1 MKVFTFQLSVFDG
14 RFAALHENRFYI
26 FHYFFLVQQLRF
38 PQLQPSVFPQ
48 HRKLG
53 VFSHSKGS
61 RAGRSSQIRTAQD
74 WEPGSGGGSPFPR
87 ESLGAAESTRR
98 RLGTGFPG
106 RGSQA
111 RFPGRGSQAR
121 FPSKVP
127 GTGSQVRFPR
137 GSQEQVPRQ
146 GFPSKASQQEVP
158 KQGSQ
163 EQVPKQRSQ
172 ARFPSKVPSKVPK
185 QGSQARFQEQI
196 PKQGFPA
203 RGSAGFAG
211 RGCRGRFQNK
221 QGSKEEVPMQ
231 GFPGRG
237 FQEQVPKQGSQKQV
251 LQAQISGTVFNPGS
265 VSQARFPGTCFSKQ
279 NKVSAC

>member
-87 ESLGAAESTRR
+87 ESLGAAKSTRR

-127 GTGSQVRFPR
+127 GTGSQVRFP
-137 GSQEQVPRQ
+137 
-146 GFPSKASQQEVP
+146 
-158 KQGSQ
+158 
-163 EQVPKQRSQ
+163 
-172 ARFPSKVPSKVPK
+172 SKVPK
-185 QGSQARFQEQI
+185 RFPGTGSQARL

-203 RGSAGFAG
+203 RGAQA
-211 RGCRGRFQNK
+211 R
-221 QGSKEEVPMQ
+221 
-231 GFPGRG
+231 FPGTG
-237 FQEQVPKQGSQKQV
+237 SQATFPGKVPKQGSQQ
-251 LQAQISGTVFNPGS
+251 S
-265 VSQARFPGTCFSKQ
+265 SQARFPGKVPGTDPQARVPSKRFSRVRRKRLPR
-279 NKVSAC
+279 KVSEQARF